1 MKNNSLNKA
10 RGCVYRLSVHI
21 VFVTKYRRKVITKEI
36 LCDLEKIFT
45 RLCEAKKCQL
55 TSFNGES
62 DHCHLL
68 VEMYPDVAPSRLVN
82 TLKTVSSRLIRRD
95 YQAHLKKFYYKPV
108 FWTGAYCIVSTGGA
122 PLEIVKQYIE
132 AVRNSDLKS
141 ESAPSARLSR
151 SQDTPS

>member
-1 MKNNSLNKA
+1 MKTNSLNKA

-36 LCDLEKIFT
+36 LDDLERIFK
-45 RLCEAKKCQL
+45 RLCENQKCQL
-55 TSFNGES
+55 TDFNAEL

-95 YQAHLKKFYYKPV
+95 YKEHLDKFYRKPV
-108 FWTGAYCIVSTGGA
+108 FWTGAYCVISTGGA

-132 AVRNSDLKS
+132 
-141 ESAPSARLSR
+141 
-151 SQDTPS
+151 SQDAPT

>member
-1 MKNNSLNKA
+1 MKSNSLNKA

-36 LCDLEKIFT
+36 LNDLEKIFK
-45 RLCEAKKCQL
+45 RLCENQKCQL
-55 TSFNGES
+55 TDFNGES

-95 YQAHLKKFYYKPV
+95 YKEHLDEFYYKPV
-108 FWTGAYCIVSTGGA
+108 FWTGAYCVISTGGA

-132 AVRNSDLKS
+132 
-141 ESAPSARLSR
+141 
-151 SQDTPS
+151 SQDAPT

>member
-36 LCDLEKIFT
+36 LDDLEKIFA
-45 RLCEAKKCQL
+45 RLCEAKKCRL
-55 TSFNGES
+55 TSFNSEA

-68 VEMYPDVAPSRLVN
+68 VELYPDVAPSKLIN

-95 YQAHLKKFYYKPV
+95 YKTHLDRFYRKPV

-132 AVRNSDLKS
+132 
-141 ESAPSARLSR
+141 
-151 SQDTPS
+151 SQDSPS

>member
-1 MKNNSLNKA
+1 MKSNSLNKA

-36 LCDLEKIFT
+36 LKDLEKIFK
-45 RLCEAKKCQL
+45 RLCENQKCQL
-55 TSFNGES
+55 TDFNAES

-95 YQAHLKKFYYKPV
+95 YKEHLGKFYHKPV
-108 FWTGAYCIVSTGGA
+108 FWTGAYCIISTGGA
-122 PLEIVKQYIE
+122 PLDLVKQYIE
-132 AVRNSDLKS
+132 
-141 ESAPSARLSR
+141 
-151 SQDTPS
+151 SQDAPI

>member
-1 MKNNSLNKA
+1 MKSNSLNKA

-36 LCDLEKIFT
+36 LDDLEKIFI
-45 RLCEAKKCQL
+45 RLCENQKCQL
-55 TSFNGES
+55 TSFNAEA

-68 VEMYPDVAPSRLVN
+68 VEMYPDIAPSRLVN

-95 YQAHLKKFYYKPV
+95 YKEHLAKFYRKPV

-122 PLEIVKQYIE
+122 PLEIVKQYVE
-132 AVRNSDLKS
+132 SQNSPK
-141 ESAPSARLSR
+141 
-151 SQDTPS
+151 

>member
-21 VFVTKYRRKVITKEI
+21 VLVTKYRRKVITKEI
-36 LCDLEKIFT
+36 LDDLEKIFA
-45 RLCEAKKCQL
+45 RLCENQKCQL
-55 TSFNGES
+55 TSFNGEA

-95 YQAHLKKFYYKPV
+95 YKAHLDKFYRQPV

-132 AVRNSDLKS
+132 
-141 ESAPSARLSR
+141 
-151 SQDTPS
+151 SQDSPS

>member
-1 MKNNSLNKA
+1 MPNNKLNKA
-10 RGCVYRLSVHI
+10 RGCVYRLSVHL
-21 VFVTKYRRKVITKEI
+21 VFVTKYRRKVITLEI
-36 LCDLEKIFT
+36 LDDLEKIFT
-45 RLCEAKKCQL
+45 RLCENQKCQL
-55 TSFNGES
+55 TSFNAEA

-95 YQAHLKKFYYKPV
+95 HKAHLDKFYRKPV

-132 AVRNSDLKS
+132 
-141 ESAPSARLSR
+141 
-151 SQDTPS
+151 SQDSPS

>member
-1 MKNNSLNKA
+1 MPNNRLNRV

-36 LCDLEKIFT
+36 LADLEKIFT
-45 RLCEAKKCQL
+45 RLCENQKCRL
-55 TSFNGES
+55 TDFNAES

-95 YQAHLKKFYYKPV
+95 YKAHLDKYYSKPV
-108 FWTGAYCIVSTGGA
+108 LWTGAYCIISTGGA
-122 PLEIVKQYIE
+122 PLEVIKEYIE
-132 AVRNSDLKS
+132 
-141 ESAPSARLSR
+141 
-151 SQDTPS
+151 SQDAPT

>member
-10 RGCVYRLSVHI
+10 RGCVYQLSVHM

-36 LCDLEKIFT
+36 LDDLEKIFT
-45 RLCEAKKCQL
+45 RLCENQKCQL
-55 TSFNGES
+55 TSFNAEA

-68 VEMYPDVAPSRLVN
+68 VEMYPDVAPSRLIN

-95 YQAHLKKFYYKPV
+95 YKPHLDKFYSLPV

-132 AVRNSDLKS
+132 
-141 ESAPSARLSR
+141 
-151 SQDTPS
+151 SQDSPS